1 MNTQDTILLQNIAEE
16 IVSQG
21 AWCGHMTAI
30 DYMEEY
36 YEPFL
41 KLLTKAGISI
51 KYFEELHEET
61 KKAASNVTSWLDEKA
76 TEEFDALDIKY
87 FNEFINLCKKAADEL
102 NIEL

>member
-16 IVSQG
+16 IASQG

-61 KKAASNVTSWLDEKA
+61 KKAASNVTNWLDEKE
-76 TEEFDALDIKY
+76 TEEFDALNIKY
-87 FNEFINLCKKAADEL
+87 FNEFINLCKEAADEL